1 MNSIANIVIIGGGI
15 TGTPIAYNLAK
26 KGFENI
32 ILIENIRGK
41 TIQVDHLL
49 GIALHGPRCWHT
61 GRVVAFRATTPVQIQ
76 DGRSYSHEKFNAY
89 SSER

>member
-1 MNSIANIVIIGGGI
+1 MKLNILKILLDFVLDNQIHI
-15 TGTPIAYNLAK
+15 PI
-26 KGFENI
+26 I

-49 GIALHGPRCWHT
+49 GIALHGPRCWHR
-61 GRVVAFRATTPVQIQ
+61 GRVVAFGATTPVQIQ
-76 DGRSYSHEKFNAY
+76 DGKSYSHEKFNAY